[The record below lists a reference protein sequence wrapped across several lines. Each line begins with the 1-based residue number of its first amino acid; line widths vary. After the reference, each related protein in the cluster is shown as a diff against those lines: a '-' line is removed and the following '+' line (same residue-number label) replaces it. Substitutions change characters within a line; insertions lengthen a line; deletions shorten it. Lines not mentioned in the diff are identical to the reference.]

1 MTIGGI
7 YRTAIRQD
15 RSLVIHPF
23 SRPGAAEITP
33 DDMYMGGAERYM
45 EAAHG
50 NGRTLER
57 VESDLRAEEMLR

>member
-15 RSLVIHPF
+15 RSHVIHPF
-23 SRPGAAEITP
+23 SRPGAAELTP
-33 DDMYMGGAERYM
+33 DDMYMGGAGCYM
-45 EAAHG
+45 EAARG
-50 NGRTLER
+50 NGRTLGR

>member
-15 RSLVIHPF
+15 RSHVIHPF

-33 DDMYMGGAERYM
+33 DDMYMGGAGCYM
-45 EAAHG
+45 EDARG

>member
-15 RSLVIHPF
+15 RSHVIHPF

-33 DDMYMGGAERYM
+33 DDMYMGGTGCYM
-45 EAAHG
+45 EAARG